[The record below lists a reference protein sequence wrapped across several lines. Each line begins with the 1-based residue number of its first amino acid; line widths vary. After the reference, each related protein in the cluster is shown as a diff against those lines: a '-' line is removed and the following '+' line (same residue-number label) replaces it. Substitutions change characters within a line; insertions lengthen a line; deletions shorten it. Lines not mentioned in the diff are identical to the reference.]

1 MDYYIV
7 CVYIKIIIIFV
18 QSKHQPMCLHS
29 FDLNNDGVP
38 ELITGWS
45 SGKIDVRSLETG
57 NVIFKDTFS
66 SHIAGIV
73 QVTVLVLVSVA
84 VGCPGL
90 GMFITCSSYVCLLVS
105 LLPIYISWLLC
116 QLSLYVC
123 LFIG

>member
-90 GMFITCSSYVCLLVS
+90 DMFITCSSYVCLLVS